1 MAITLY
7 DFLSFPFNGGRGI
20 RADQIDGLGIQ
31 SYFASNVAWDDA
43 ADPAEI
49 RLSGFYGAVGGA
61 NIVGSNANILFRVP
75 AVTPRVATE
84 LTGRVG
90 TDSGLIVRDL
100 QGRRISARDLTPS
113 ALSAVFYAAGS
124 PGSLRFVEPLPV
136 RPQDFTLVA
145 SWLPDPPY
153 DQAAFEAYVSDPANH
168 VTSNTA
174 VVTQVAPTDYTTR
187 TRTFVQRVIGLPL
200 DAPDVAGIQ
209 QSRGGQVGFTHI
221 GPWDGREFQGT
232 PLKWF
237 NMGPL
242 QVADI
247 FPTFTITYE
256 IRFAPYA

>member
-31 SYFASNVAWDDA
+31 SYLASNVAWDDA

-113 ALSAVFYAAGS
+113 ALYAAFYAAGS

-136 RPQDFTLVA
+136 RPQDFNILVA
-145 SWLPDPPY
+145 RVYQPYTADNVAAQLASGTPYATNDVQSPADTMPGTTNSLGFGVPD
-153 DQAAFEAYVSDPANH
+153 F
-168 VTSNTA
+168 
-174 VVTQVAPTDYTTR
+174 
-187 TRTFVQRVIGLPL
+187 
-200 DAPDVAGIQ
+200 APDIDRVFPLVPLGVTGYSANGPNYAYTMPI
-209 QSRGGQVGFTHI
+209 GG
-221 GPWDGREFQGT
+221 
-232 PLKWF
+232 
-237 NMGPL
+237 
-242 QVADI
+242 
-247 FPTFTITYE
+247 ITYKWWFGPAWLAD
-256 IRFAPYA
+256 RVFRVTFLGYS